1 MIKMKQLSIFYQNRQ
16 IPLAETLR
24 PKTLDEF
31 LGQNQVVEKDS
42 PVYNL
47 LKSGRLFSI
56 ILWGPPGCGK
66 TTFARLLS
74 KELDCRFEE
83 LSAVNSG
90 IKELRQVVSDAENEL
105 KATAR
110 KTLVFIDEIHRYSKT
125 QQDAILPYVEKG
137 VIFVVG
143 ATTENPSFQVI
154 PALLSRMQVIIF
166 KPLSDENMLQ
176 IIRKGYKYLISNH
189 GRITIDPQAGEFIL
203 RQASG
208 DARWALNLV
217 EASYFAS
224 PKENDT
230 RNLTLEF
237 LEKLAQNKAVK
248 YGVQEHYDIASAFQ
262 KSLRGSDSN
271 AAIYWLAKMITS
283 GEDPRFIARRLIVT
297 AAEDVGN
304 ADPNALTVA
313 VNAYKAVETLGLPE
327 GRIPLAHA
335 VIYVARAP
343 KSNEA
348 ITSIDMALN
357 DIQSGKDYSPPV
369 HLKDTHYK
377 DASKYGFGE
386 GYIYSHNNPDAKQ
399 SFLPDELAGRK
410 YCRDL

>member
-1 MIKMKQLSIFYQNRQ
+1 MSLFFANRQ

-47 LKSGRLFSI
+47 LKSGRLFSM

-90 IKELRQVVSDAENEL
+90 IKELRQVVTDAEIEL
-105 KATAR
+105 KTTTR

-125 QQDAILPYVEKG
+125 QQDAILPSVEKG
-137 VIFVVG
+137 IIFVVG

-154 PALLSRMQVIIF
+154 PALLSRMQVINF
-166 KPLSDENMLQ
+166 KPLSDENMLE
-176 IIRKGYKYLISNH
+176 IIRKGYKYLISNY
-189 GRITIDPQAGEFIL
+189 GKINIDPQIGEFIL

-224 PKENDT
+224 PKEDGT
-230 RNLTLEF
+230 RNLTLE
-237 LEKLAQNKAVK
+237 LIEQLAQTKAVK
-248 YGVQEHYDIASAFQ
+248 HGVQEHYDLASAFQ
-262 KSLRGSDSN
+262 KSLRGSDPD
-271 AAIYWLAKMITS
+271 AAIYWLAKMIS
-283 GEDPRFIARRLIVT
+283 AGEDPRFIARRLIVT
-297 AAEDVGN
+297 ASEDVGN
-304 ADPNALTVA
+304 ADPQALNIALNAH
-313 VNAYKAVETLGLPE
+313 KAVETLGLPE
-327 GRIPLAHA
+327 GRIPLAQA
-335 VIYVARAP
+335 VIYIARAK
-343 KSNEA
+343 KSNETIMA
-348 ITSIDMALN
+348 IDSALN
-357 DIQSGKDYSPPV
+357 DIQNGKDFSQPL
-369 HLKDTHYK
+369 HLKDSHYK
-377 DASKYGFGE
+377 DASKYGFGND
-386 GYIYSHNNPDAKQ
+386 YIYSHENPEAKQ
-399 SFLPDELAGRK
+399 TFLPDEMKGTK
-410 YCRDL
+410 YCKD

>member
-1 MIKMKQLSIFYQNRQ
+1 MFYANRQ

-47 LKSGRLFSI
+47 LKSGRLFSM

-90 IKELRQVVSDAENEL
+90 IKELRQVVADAEAEL
-105 KATAR
+105 RTTVR
-110 KTLVFIDEIHRYSKT
+110 KTLVFIDEIHRYSKP

-137 VIFVVG
+137 VIFVIG
-143 ATTENPSFQVI
+143 ATTENPSFQII
-154 PALLSRMQVIIF
+154 PALLSRTQVISF
-166 KPLSDENMLQ
+166 KPLSDENMLE
-176 IIRKGYKYLISNH
+176 IIRKGYKYLINTY
-189 GRITIDPQAGEFIL
+189 GKINIEPQIGEFIL

-217 EASYFAS
+217 ESSYFAS
-224 PKENDT
+224 PKEEGT
-230 RNLTLEF
+230 RNLTIDLIQ
-237 LEKLAQNKAVK
+237 KLAQTKAVK
-248 YGVQEHYDIASAFQ
+248 YGVQEHYDLASAFQ
-262 KSLRGSDSN
+262 KSLRGSDAD
-271 AAIYWLAKMITS
+271 AAIYWLAKMIAA

-297 AAEDVGN
+297 AAEDIGN
-304 ADPNALTVA
+304 ADPQALNIA
-313 VNAYKAVETLGLPE
+313 LNAYKAVELLGLPE
-327 GRIPLAHA
+327 GRIALAQA

-343 KSNEA
+343 KSNETIMA
-348 ITSIDMALN
+348 IDAALN
-357 DIQSGKDYSPPV
+357 DIQNGKDFSPPL
-369 HLKDTHYK
+369 HLKDSHYK
-377 DASKYGFGE
+377 DASKYGFGND
-386 GYIYSHNNPDAKQ
+386 YIYSHSNPEIKQ
-399 SFLPDELAGRK
+399 NFLPDELLGQK
-410 YCRDL
+410 YCKD

>member
-1 MIKMKQLSIFYQNRQ
+1 MSLFYANRQ

-47 LKSGRLFSI
+47 LKSGRLFSM

-90 IKELRQVVSDAENEL
+90 IKELRQAVADAETEL
-105 KATAR
+105 KTTTR

-137 VIFVVG
+137 VIYVIG

-154 PALLSRMQVIIF
+154 PALLSRMQVLMF
-166 KPLSDENMLQ
+166 KPLSDENMLE
-176 IIRKGYKYLISNH
+176 IIRKGYKYLISTYGKIN
-189 GRITIDPQAGEFIL
+189 IDPQIGEFIL

-224 PKENDT
+224 PKEDGT
-230 RNLTLEF
+230 RNLTLE
-237 LEKLAQNKAVK
+237 LIEQLSQTKAVK
-248 YGVQEHYDIASAFQ
+248 YGVQEHYDLASAFQ
-262 KSLRGSDSN
+262 KSLRGSDPD
-271 AAIYWLAKMITS
+271 AAIYWLAKMIAA

-297 AAEDVGN
+297 ASEDVGN
-304 ADPNALTVA
+304 ADPQALNIALNAH
-313 VNAYKAVETLGLPE
+313 KAVETLGFPE
-327 GRIPLAHA
+327 GRIPLAQA
-335 VIYVARAP
+335 VIYIARAK
-343 KSNEA
+343 KSNETIMA
-348 ITSIDMALN
+348 IDSALN
-357 DIQSGKDYSPPV
+357 DIQNGKDFSPPL
-369 HLKDTHYK
+369 HLKDSHYK
-377 DASKYGFGE
+377 DASKYGFGND
-386 GYIYSHNNPDAKQ
+386 YIYSHENPQTKQ
-399 SFLPDELAGRK
+399 TFLPDEMTGTK
-410 YCRDL
+410 YCQN

>member
-1 MIKMKQLSIFYQNRQ
+1 MSLFYANRQ

-47 LKSGRLFSI
+47 LKSGRLFSM

-90 IKELRQVVSDAENEL
+90 IKELRQAVADAETEL
-105 KATAR
+105 KTTTR

-137 VIFVVG
+137 VIYVIG

-154 PALLSRMQVIIF
+154 PALLSRMQVLMF
-166 KPLSDENMLQ
+166 KPLSDENMLE
-176 IIRKGYKYLISNH
+176 IIRKGYKYLISTYGKIN
-189 GRITIDPQAGEFIL
+189 IDPQIGEFIL

-217 EASYFAS
+217 ESSYFAS
-224 PKENDT
+224 PKEDGT
-230 RNLTLEF
+230 RNLTLE
-237 LEKLAQNKAVK
+237 LIEQLSQTKATK
-248 YGVQEHYDIASAFQ
+248 YGVQEHYDLASAFQ
-262 KSLRGSDSN
+262 KSLRGSDPD
-271 AAIYWLAKMITS
+271 AAIYWLAKMIAA

-297 AAEDVGN
+297 ASEDVGN
-304 ADPNALTVA
+304 ADPQALNIALNAH
-313 VNAYKAVETLGLPE
+313 KAVEMLGLPE
-327 GRIPLAHA
+327 GRIPLAQA
-335 VIYVARAP
+335 VIYIARAK
-343 KSNEA
+343 KSNETIMA
-348 ITSIDMALN
+348 IDSALN
-357 DIQSGKDYSPPV
+357 DIQNGKDFSPPL
-369 HLKDTHYK
+369 HLKDSHYK
-377 DASKYGFGE
+377 DASKYGFGND
-386 GYIYSHNNPDAKQ
+386 YIYSHENPQTKQ
-399 SFLPDELAGRK
+399 TFLPDEMTGTK
-410 YCRDL
+410 YCQN

>member
-1 MIKMKQLSIFYQNRQ
+1 MSLFYANRQ

-47 LKSGRLFSI
+47 LKSGRLFSM

-90 IKELRQVVSDAENEL
+90 IKELREVVINAETEL
-105 KATAR
+105 RTTTR

-125 QQDAILPYVEKG
+125 QQDAILPSVEKG

-143 ATTENPSFQVI
+143 ATTENPSFQII
-154 PALLSRMQVIIF
+154 PALLSRMQVIMF
-166 KPLSDENMLQ
+166 KPLSDENMLE
-176 IIRKGYKYLISNH
+176 IIRKGYKYLIATYGKIN
-189 GRITIDPQAGEFIL
+189 IDPQIGEFIL

-224 PKENDT
+224 PKEEGA
-230 RNLTLEF
+230 RNLTLD
-237 LEKLAQNKAVK
+237 LIEKLSQTKAVK
-248 YGVQEHYDIASAFQ
+248 YGVQEHYDLASAFQ
-262 KSLRGSDSN
+262 KSLRGSDPD
-271 AAIYWLAKMITS
+271 AAIYWLAKMIAS

-297 AAEDVGN
+297 ASEDIGN
-304 ADPNALTVA
+304 ADPQALNIALNAH
-313 VNAYKAVETLGLPE
+313 KAVELLGFPE
-327 GRIPLAHA
+327 GRIPLAQA
-335 VIYVARAP
+335 VIYIARAR

-348 ITSIDMALN
+348 IMAIDSALN
-357 DIQSGKDYSPPV
+357 DIQNGKDFSPPL
-369 HLKDTHYK
+369 HLKDSHYK
-377 DASKYGFGE
+377 DASKYGFGND
-386 GYIYSHNNPDAKQ
+386 YIYSHNDPKAKQ
-399 SFLPDELAGRK
+399 TFLPNELIGQK
-410 YCRDL
+410 YCKD

>member
-1 MIKMKQLSIFYQNRQ
+1 MSLFYANRQ

-47 LKSGRLFSI
+47 LKSGRLFSM

-90 IKELRQVVSDAENEL
+90 IKELRQVVADAEAEL
-105 KATAR
+105 RTTVR
-110 KTLVFIDEIHRYSKT
+110 KTLVFIDEIHRYSKP

-137 VIFVVG
+137 VIFVIG
-143 ATTENPSFQVI
+143 ATTENPSFQII
-154 PALLSRMQVIIF
+154 PALLSRTQVISF
-166 KPLSDENMLQ
+166 KPLSDENMLE
-176 IIRKGYKYLISNH
+176 IIRKGYKYLINTY
-189 GRITIDPQAGEFIL
+189 GKINIEPQIGEFIL

-217 EASYFAS
+217 ESSYFAS
-224 PKENDT
+224 PKEEGT
-230 RNLTLEF
+230 RNLTIDLIQ
-237 LEKLAQNKAVK
+237 KLAQTKAVK
-248 YGVQEHYDIASAFQ
+248 YGVQEHYDLASAFQ
-262 KSLRGSDSN
+262 KSLRGSDAD
-271 AAIYWLAKMITS
+271 AAIYWLAKMIAA

-297 AAEDVGN
+297 AAEDIGN
-304 ADPNALTVA
+304 ADPQALNIA
-313 VNAYKAVETLGLPE
+313 LNAYKAVELLGLPE
-327 GRIPLAHA
+327 GRIALAQA

-343 KSNEA
+343 KSNETIMA
-348 ITSIDMALN
+348 IDAALN
-357 DIQSGKDYSPPV
+357 DIQNGKDFSPPL
-369 HLKDTHYK
+369 HLKDSHYK
-377 DASKYGFGE
+377 DASKYGFGND
-386 GYIYSHNNPDAKQ
+386 YIYSHSNPEIKQ
-399 SFLPDELAGRK
+399 NFLPDELLGQK
-410 YCRDL
+410 YCKD

>member
-1 MIKMKQLSIFYQNRQ
+1 MSLFYANRQ
-16 IPLAETLR
+16 IPLAESLR

-31 LGQNQVVEKDS
+31 LGQNQVIEKDS

-47 LKSGRLFSI
+47 LKSNRLFSM

-105 KATAR
+105 KISTR

-125 QQDAILPYVEKG
+125 QQDAILPYAEKG
-137 VIFVVG
+137 IIYVVG
-143 ATTENPSFQVI
+143 ATTENPSFQII
-154 PALLSRMQVIIF
+154 PALLSRMQVIMF
-166 KPLSDENMLQ
+166 RQLSDENMLQ
-176 IIRKGYKYLISNH
+176 IIRKGYKYLISKYGKIN
-189 GRITIDPQAGEFIL
+189 IDPQVGEFIL

-224 PKENDT
+224 PAENET
-230 RNLTLEF
+230 RNLTIESI
-237 LEKLAQNKAVK
+237 EKLAGTKAVK

-262 KSLRGSDSN
+262 KSLRGSDPD
-271 AAIYWLAKMITS
+271 AAVYWLAKMIAS

-297 AAEDVGN
+297 AGEDVGN
-304 ADPNALTVA
+304 ADTNALNIA
-313 VNAYKAVETLGLPE
+313 LNAHKAVETLGLPE
-327 GRIPLAHA
+327 GRIPLAQA
-335 VIYVARAP
+335 VIYIARAP

-348 ITSIDMALN
+348 IIAIDAALN
-357 DIQSGKDYSPPV
+357 DIQNGKDFSPPL
-369 HLKDTHYK
+369 HLKDAHYK
-377 DASKYGFGE
+377 DASKYGFGAN
-386 GYIYSHNNPDAKQ
+386 YIYSHNNPDEKQ
-399 SFLPDELAGRK
+399 TFLPDELAGRK
-410 YCRDL
+410 YCKE

>member
-1 MIKMKQLSIFYQNRQ
+1 MSLFFANRQ

-47 LKSGRLFSI
+47 LKSGRLFSM

-90 IKELRQVVSDAENEL
+90 IKELRQVVTDAEIEL
-105 KATAR
+105 KTTTR

-125 QQDAILPYVEKG
+125 QQDAILPSVEKG
-137 VIFVVG
+137 IIFVVG

-154 PALLSRMQVIIF
+154 PALLSRMQVINF
-166 KPLSDENMLQ
+166 KPLSDENMLE
-176 IIRKGYKYLISNH
+176 IIRKGYKYLISNY
-189 GRITIDPQAGEFIL
+189 GKINIDPQIGEFIL

-224 PKENDT
+224 PKEDGT
-230 RNLTLEF
+230 RNLTLE
-237 LEKLAQNKAVK
+237 LIEQLAQTKAVK
-248 YGVQEHYDIASAFQ
+248 HGVQEHYDLASAFQ
-262 KSLRGSDSN
+262 KSLRGSDPD
-271 AAIYWLAKMITS
+271 AAIYWLAKMIS
-283 GEDPRFIARRLIVT
+283 AGEDPRFIARRLIVT
-297 AAEDVGN
+297 ASEDVGN
-304 ADPNALTVA
+304 ADPQALNIALNAH
-313 VNAYKAVETLGLPE
+313 KAVETLGLPE
-327 GRIPLAHA
+327 GRISLAQA
-335 VIYVARAP
+335 VIYIARAK
-343 KSNEA
+343 KSNETIMA
-348 ITSIDMALN
+348 IDSALN
-357 DIQSGKDYSPPV
+357 DIQNGKDFSQPL
-369 HLKDTHYK
+369 HLKDSHYK
-377 DASKYGFGE
+377 DASKYGFGND
-386 GYIYSHNNPDAKQ
+386 YIYSHENPEAKQ
-399 SFLPDELAGRK
+399 TFLPDEMKGTK
-410 YCRDL
+410 YCKD

>member
-1 MIKMKQLSIFYQNRQ
+1 MNLFYANRQ
-16 IPLAETLR
+16 VPLAETLR

-47 LKSGRLFSI
+47 LKSGRLFSM

-74 KELDCRFEE
+74 KELDCRYEE

-90 IKELRQVVSDAENEL
+90 IKELRQVVADAEAEL
-105 KATAR
+105 RTTTR

-125 QQDAILPYVEKG
+125 QQDAILPYAEKG

-154 PALLSRMQVIIF
+154 PALLSRMRVIMF
-166 KPLSDENMLQ
+166 KPLSDENMLE
-176 IIRKGYKYLISNH
+176 IIRKGYKYLISTYGKIN
-189 GRITIDPQAGEFIL
+189 IDPQAGEFIL

-217 EASYFAS
+217 ESSYFSS
-224 PKENDT
+224 PMSEGI
-230 RNLTLEF
+230 RNLSIEYM
-237 LEKLAQNKAVK
+237 EKLAQTKAVK
-248 YGVQEHYDIASAFQ
+248 YGVQEHYDLASAFQ
-262 KSLRGSDSN
+262 KSLRGSDPD
-271 AAIYWLAKMITS
+271 AAIYWLAKMIS
-283 GEDPRFIARRLIVT
+283 AGEDPRFIARRLIVT
-297 AAEDVGN
+297 ASEDVGN
-304 ADPNALTVA
+304 ADPNALNVA
-313 VNAYKAVETLGLPE
+313 VSAYRAVELLGFPE
-327 GRIPLAHA
+327 GRIPLAQA

-348 ITSIDMALN
+348 IMAIDSAIN
-357 DIQSGKDYSPPV
+357 DIQSGKDYSPPM
-369 HLKDTHYK
+369 HLKDSHYK
-377 DASKYGFGE
+377 DASKYGFGND
-386 GYIYSHNNPDAKQ
+386 YIYSHDNPDAKQ
-399 SFLPDELAGRK
+399 TFLPDEMTGTK
-410 YCRDL
+410 YCK